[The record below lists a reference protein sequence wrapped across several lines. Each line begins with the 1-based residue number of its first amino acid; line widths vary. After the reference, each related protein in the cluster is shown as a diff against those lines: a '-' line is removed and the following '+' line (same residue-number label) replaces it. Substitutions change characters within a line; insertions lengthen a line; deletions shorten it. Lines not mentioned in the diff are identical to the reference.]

1 MIETETFIP
10 DVIKLDKKTSK
21 KDMSWTSFFITLAFI
36 IIFRVFVLEPHNVS
50 GSSMDDTFKDGDYVI
65 VDKISYRF
73 KNPEKGDVIV
83 FNPPASVEN
92 KSRFIKRVI
101 ATPTETIEVLDGK
114 TYINK
119 KVVTEDYVKYKSP
132 KTSASTFLDDNQY
145 FVMGDNRY
153 VSFDS
158 RYWGPI
164 VKDEIQGRVL
174 LRLYPFNKIAFF
186 PGAKEYSGNK

>member
-1 MIETETFIP
+1 MTETETISTKA
-10 DVIKLDKKTSK
+10 IKPEK
-21 KDMSWTSFFITLAFI
+21 KDMSWTSFFVTLIFI
-36 IIFRVFVLEPHNVS
+36 VIFRIYVLEPHNVS

-73 KNPEKGDVIV
+73 KNPSKGDVVV

-92 KSRFIKRVI
+92 ESRFIKRII
-101 ATPTETIEVLDGK
+101 AVPGETVEVKNNTTLINGSVVPEK
-114 TYINK
+114 FVTYPSSK
-119 KVVTEDYVKYKSP
+119 P
-132 KTSASTFLDDNQY
+132 ASSTALTGEQY

-164 VKDEIQGRVL
+164 EKDEIQGRVL
-174 LRLYPFNKIAFF
+174 LRLYPFNKIGLF
-186 PGAKEYSGNK
+186 PGVREYTENK